1 MWVNV
6 YNLPNIISLQKK
18 YEEKFV
24 GSQDSSR
31 LLKRSHVEDS
41 EEQKSLKKKMGPNG
55 MNIRSMTFYKADTEE
70 DDDGEQ
76 NGEFPHMACGSFDM
90 VIRLIVG

>member
-1 MWVNV
+1 MYTKKMFFLYTKNV
-6 YNLPNIISLQKK
+6 YNSSKVICLQKK
-18 YEEKFV
+18 YEERFV

-31 LLKRSHVEDS
+31 LLKRSHVDDS
-41 EEQKSLKKKMGPNG
+41 GEKKSVKSKTGPNG

-76 NGEFPHMACGSFDM
+76 NGEFA
-90 VIRLIVG
+90 

>member
-1 MWVNV
+1 M
-6 YNLPNIISLQKK
+6 ICLQKK
-18 YEEKFV
+18 YEERFV

-31 LLKRSHVEDS
+31 QLKRSHVEDS
-41 EEQKSLKKKMGPNG
+41 EAQKSVKSKMGPNG

-76 NGEFPHMACGSFDM
+76 ISEFAQHGLW
-90 VIRLIVG
+90 LILTC